1 MSMVVE
7 LRTVYVYSTVMGH
20 GILGKKLLKGRGAL
34 SNPAGRFETVG
45 VEAFHDG
52 WYVEDEPDSIATTL
66 TPDRAKSVISTND
79 SPDIRFDYSIN
90 PYRGCSHGCVYCL
103 SGETLILMADGRT
116 RPLSAVRVGDS
127 IYGTVREGNYR
138 RYVLTQVLAH
148 WSVIKPA
155 FRITLQDGTSVVAG
169 GDHRFLTERGWKFVT
184 GAGRGPACRPHL
196 TTGNKLMGVGGF
208 AAPLEQDADFRRGYL
223 CGLIRG
229 DGLLAEYSHF
239 RVGRGQSAQYHFR
252 LALSDFEALERAQA
266 WLRLLDIET
275 HRFDF
280 CVAATNRKAM
290 QAIRTHARAKVAQV
304 RELIAWPN
312 AVVRSWCAGFLSGIF
327 DADGSYGDG
336 ILRISNTDPGII
348 SWISESLRAFEFDF
362 CVEHIH
368 REITKPIDVVRVRG
382 GLKEHMRFFHM
393 FDPAITRKRDISK
406 QAVKS
411 KCRLGVVS
419 IEPLPG
425 AMRLYDITTGTEDF
439 IANGVVSHNCYA
451 RPSHAYMGL
460 SPGLDFETKL
470 FYKADAAK
478 VLESE
483 LAQPAYVCKS
493 IMLGANTD
501 PYQADEKRMG
511 VTRSVLEVLARCR
524 HPVSIVTK
532 GALVLRDMDIFT
544 DLARD
549 NLISV
554 TISITTLDPETKR
567 TLEPR
572 AASPQAR
579 LRAVSQLSQAGV
591 PVGILVAPIIPA
603 LTDHEMEKI
612 LEAAAEMGARWAGYV
627 MLRLP
632 YEVKD
637 LFREWLTEHHPQRA
651 AHIMSLIHD
660 VRGGRDNDP
669 NFGSRMRGT
678 GPVAQLIRNRFQV
691 AHRRLGL
698 DAFERISLDTA
709 LFRRPGIAGAQMSLG
724 F

>member
-1 MSMVVE
+1 MSMVVV

-45 VEAFHDG
+45 VEAVHDG

-66 TPDRAKSVISTND
+66 TPDRAKSVISKND

-90 PYRGCSHGCVYCL
+90 PYRGCSNGCVY
-103 SGETLILMADGRT
+103 
-116 RPLSAVRVGDS
+116 
-127 IYGTVREGNYR
+127 
-138 RYVLTQVLAH
+138 
-148 WSVIKPA
+148 
-155 FRITLQDGTSVVAG
+155 
-169 GDHRFLTERGWKFVT
+169 
-184 GAGRGPACRPHL
+184 
-196 TTGNKLMGVGGF
+196 
-208 AAPLEQDADFRRGYL
+208 
-223 CGLIRG
+223 
-229 DGLLAEYSHF
+229 
-239 RVGRGQSAQYHFR
+239 
-252 LALSDFEALERAQA
+252 
-266 WLRLLDIET
+266 
-275 HRFDF
+275 
-280 CVAATNRKAM
+280 
-290 QAIRTHARAKVAQV
+290 
-304 RELIAWPN
+304 
-312 AVVRSWCAGFLSGIF
+312 
-327 DADGSYGDG
+327 
-336 ILRISNTDPGII
+336 
-348 SWISESLRAFEFDF
+348 
-362 CVEHIH
+362 
-368 REITKPIDVVRVRG
+368 
-382 GLKEHMRFFHM
+382 
-393 FDPAITRKRDISK
+393 
-406 QAVKS
+406 
-411 KCRLGVVS
+411 
-419 IEPLPG
+419 
-425 AMRLYDITTGTEDF
+425 
-439 IANGVVSHNCYA
+439 CYA

-554 TISITTLDPETKR
+554 TLSITTLDPETKR

-612 LEAAAEMGARWAGYV
+612 LEAAVEMGARWAGYV

-637 LFREWLTEHHPQRA
+637 LFREWLAEHHPQRA

-698 DAFERISLDTA
+698 DAFERISLDTT
-709 LFRRPGIAGAQMSLG
+709 LFRRPGIAGAQMNLG